1 MPRADYMRRVGFVVA
16 IFAATMLLF
25 TISRIVFIMYNHS
38 IAEALSMGE
47 VSRALLHGL
56 KLDATVAGYITALP
70 LLASLASIWLAHLS
84 NSVASRCLNLY
95 FIAVSVVMA
104 AVQCADI
111 GMFEEWQ
118 RRIDS
123 QIFIYTPREML
134 SSLSAV
140 DFVAAALYIAAMSA
154 LAIWLYRTI
163 TGHLYATP
171 PSKSL
176 ATRAMAT
183 LLMVTLAGLLF
194 VCIRGGV
201 TTATA
206 NVSKA
211 YFSSN
216 MFLNQTAVNPLFSLI
231 DTSLSGDDFD
241 QYDYYPEEHA
251 EELYTQIMADSGAQ
265 GEAWLNTSQP
275 NIVLILVE
283 GMGRTITDADV
294 KGRAVT
300 PNICRLASEG
310 IWFDRLYASSF
321 RTDRGTVSTLSGF
334 PSQPKMSVM
343 KYPAKAANLSG
354 IASTLR
360 NAGYATRF
368 FYGGDA
374 NFTNTRAYLYATGY
388 DELLDESSL
397 RLDGHRSKWGYADDV
412 VLEYAAEAII
422 ERMESGMKSFDTIL
436 TLSSHEPFEVPASIL
451 DDERLNAFAFTDRAI
466 GEFVERLR
474 ATPHWE
480 NMLVIIVPD
489 HGYPYPHTVSSHS
502 AERHHI
508 PMLWVGGA
516 VAEPRCVA
524 EYASQTDLAAT
535 LLAQMSLPHDDFP
548 FSRNI
553 ASADAS
559 HFGYWTFNNGFSVA
573 DSEGITIY
581 DCDSNEVL
589 YSIGD
594 NADSRIER
602 GKAML
607 QTTFRHIKEL

>member
-1 MPRADYMRRVGFVVA
+1 M
-16 IFAATMLLF
+16 
-25 TISRIVFIMYNHS
+25 
-38 IAEALSMGE
+38 
-47 VSRALLHGL
+47 
-56 KLDATVAGYITALP
+56 
-70 LLASLASIWLAHLS
+70 
-84 NSVASRCLNLY
+84 
-95 FIAVSVVMA
+95 
-104 AVQCADI
+104 
-111 GMFEEWQ
+111 
-118 RRIDS
+118 
-123 QIFIYTPREML
+123 
-134 SSLSAV
+134 
-140 DFVAAALYIAAMSA
+140 
-154 LAIWLYRTI
+154 
-163 TGHLYATP
+163 
-171 PSKSL
+171 
-176 ATRAMAT
+176 
-183 LLMVTLAGLLF
+183 
-194 VCIRGGV
+194 
-201 TTATA
+201 
-206 NVSKA
+206 
-211 YFSSN
+211 
-216 MFLNQTAVNPLFSLI
+216 
-231 DTSLSGDDFD
+231 
-241 QYDYYPEEHA
+241 
-251 EELYTQIMADSGAQ
+251 
-265 GEAWLNTSQP
+265 
-275 NIVLILVE
+275 
-283 GMGRTITDADV
+283 
-294 KGRAVT
+294 
-300 PNICRLASEG
+300 
-310 IWFDRLYASSF
+310 
-321 RTDRGTVSTLSGF
+321 STLSGF

-451 DDERLNAFAFTDRAI
+451 DDERLNAVAFTDRAI

>member
-1 MPRADYMRRVGFVVA
+1 MRRVGFVVA

-38 IAEALSMGE
+38 LAEALSMGE
-47 VSRALLHGL
+47 ISRALLHGL

-70 LLASLASIWLAHLS
+70 MLASLASIWLAHLS

-176 ATRAMAT
+176 ATRTMAT

-241 QYDYYPEEHA
+241 QYDYYTEERA

-283 GMGRTITDADV
+283 GMGRTITDAEL

-559 HFGYWTFNNGFSVA
+559 HFGYWTFNNGFGVA

-589 YSIGD
+589 YSTGD
-594 NADSRIER
+594 NAESRIER